1 MLYYTIVVR
10 KRKIFQFIWSDR
22 PISFLFCRRRGLF
35 CFRKRSLRKIKQN
48 EPEAKQTQDI
58 GLSDQINIIFQPLV
72 IKTDI
77 TSLVQPGIA
86 ILSSVLFGTNCL
98 LRHNFMT
105 LLSGLAE
112 TFFVLMRN
120 NIRTSFYFITKS
132 DSVIYTRSFEG
143 FWSCLPRLLDKPPI
157 YFPCWF
163 SGGKNK

>member
-1 MLYYTIVVR
+1 M
-10 KRKIFQFIWSDR
+10 
-22 PISFLFCRRRGLF
+22 
-35 CFRKRSLRKIKQN
+35 
-48 EPEAKQTQDI
+48 
-58 GLSDQINIIFQPLV
+58 

-86 ILSSVLFGTNCL
+86 ILSSVLFGINCL

-105 LLSGLAE
+105 LLSGLAK

-143 FWSCLPRLLDKPPI
+143 FWSCLPRLLDKYPI

-163 SGGKNK
+163 SGGKNKWLKYYDLFSKSIEPESISKFSLRFSRTYVTLNDNVSFFSKFYCSSNILEVVVSTFYLNWR